1 MSPGARTIPAAMVLP
16 TAAEMPN
23 HMPSTRSK
31 RPRPGAVVLD
41 TDAPVPNSV
50 LDVVATPDVLDN
62 GLRKS
67 AKRGDDKGHSGKC
80 KPKRKRKRGIESR
93 ILEPEKTLAVK
104 SEVARHPPAQRTE
117 GAAEVSVVIPCL
129 DEAKSIGICVEKALT
144 AFRGAG
150 LRGEVVVAD
159 NGSTDGSI
167 EIAEKLGARVVHVQQ
182 RGYGLALR
190 AGIAAAHGAFI
201 VMGDADDS
209 YDFSEVPRFVEMWR
223 KGNDVVMGNRFRG
236 EIKPGAMPWHHK
248 YIGNPG
254 LSSLLNLFF
263 GAGIGDSHCGMRG
276 FTRAVYERMD
286 LRSTGMEFASE
297 FVIKAAQ
304 LGAKIAEI
312 PITLWPDKRGR
323 PPHLRSFRDGW
334 RHLRFMLLYAPNW
347 LFVLPGA
354 LFMMLG
360 LFLVFWL
367 LPGPRAF
374 TGHVVLDVHTMIFGV
389 IFTLLGAQILSIG
402 AFAKVFSYAERFDH
416 RGTVSLKR
424 VLKRVKLES
433 GLLLGGMMFLAG
445 FAGCAWVTWK
455 WVASGFGPLQEVRQV
470 LFWAMWLFLG
480 LQIIFASF
488 FLSMLGISRGTY
500 IGDYDLK

>member
-1 MSPGARTIPAAMVLP
+1 M
-16 TAAEMPN
+16 N
-23 HMPSTRSK
+23 
-31 RPRPGAVVLD
+31 
-41 TDAPVPNSV
+41 
-50 LDVVATPDVLDN
+50 
-62 GLRKS
+62 
-67 AKRGDDKGHSGKC
+67 
-80 KPKRKRKRGIESR
+80 
-93 ILEPEKTLAVK
+93 PEKTVALEAKAAKHAAVK
-104 SEVARHPPAQRTE
+104 ESGS

-129 DEAKSIGICVEKALT
+129 DEANSIGICVEKALT
-144 AFRGAG
+144 AFRAAG

-159 NGSTDGSI
+159 NGSTDGSV
-167 EIAEKLGARVVHVQQ
+167 EIAENLGARVVQVLEK
-182 RGYGLALR
+182 GYGSALR
-190 AGIAAAHGAFI
+190 AGIAAAQGAFI

-209 YDFSEVPRFVEMWR
+209 YDFSEIPRFVELWR

-248 YIGNPG
+248 YIGNPA
-254 LSSLLNLFF
+254 LSALLNVFF

-276 FTRAVYERMD
+276 FTRAVYDRMD

-347 LFVLPGA
+347 LFLLPGA
-354 LFMMLG
+354 SFVMVG

-367 LPGPRAF
+367 LPGPRMI
-374 TGHVVLDVHTMIFGV
+374 GEHVGLDIHTMIFGV

-402 AFAKVFSYAERFDH
+402 AFAKVFSYSERFD
-416 RGTVSLKR
+416 RGANVSLKR

-433 GLLLGGMMFLAG
+433 GLLLGGVMFVAG
-445 FAGCAWVTWK
+445 FIGCAWVLWK

-470 LFWAMWLFLG
+470 LFWSMWLFLG
-480 LQIIFASF
+480 LQVIFASF

-500 IGDYDLK
+500 LGDYDLK